1 MLNTLMVISNLIHIH
16 TGELKKSRLLMSGS
30 EMLERLEL
38 SLLKEVHLLV
48 WVNMD
53 QDG

>member
-1 MLNTLMVISNLIHIH
+1 
-16 TGELKKSRLLMSGS
+16 MSGS
-30 EMLERLEL
+30 EMLERQEL
-38 SLLKEVHLLV
+38 SLLREVHLLV